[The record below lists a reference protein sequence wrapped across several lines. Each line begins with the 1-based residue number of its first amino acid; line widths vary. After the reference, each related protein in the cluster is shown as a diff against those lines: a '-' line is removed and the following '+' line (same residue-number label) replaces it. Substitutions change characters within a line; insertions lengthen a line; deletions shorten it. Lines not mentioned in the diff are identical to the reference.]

1 MGDRVYNRTF
11 SPNENENLFAIRN
24 DPGLGEEDG
33 GGGEYGEGGGG
44 NIAPVTAQERECA

>member
-33 GGGEYGEGGGG
+33 GGGSMVRGEGE
-44 NIAPVTAQERECA
+44 ISPP